1 MRNVRRRQV
10 EQTRKQRKIVFLT
23 IGILLCVY
31 LTFSLVVGENGFL
44 RYVEL
49 KSTRDRLFA
58 ETMALQKQN
67 EDISGQIENMKK
79 APDVIEEFAREYG
92 LTKEGELVFK
102 FNDKNDF

>member
-23 IGILLCVY
+23 IGILLSVY
-31 LTFSLVVGENGFL
+31 LTFSLVVGDNGLL

-67 EDISGQIENMKK
+67 EDITGQIENLKK
-79 APDVIEEFAREYG
+79 DSEVIEGFAREYG

-102 FNDKNDF
+102 FKDENDY

>member
-10 EQTRKQRKIVFLT
+10 ERNRKQRKVVFLT
-23 IGILLCVY
+23 LGILLSVY
-31 LTFSLVVGENGFL
+31 LTFSLVIGENGFL

-58 ETMALQKQN
+58 ETMTLRKQN
-67 EDISGQIENMKK
+67 EDIRGQIENLKK
-79 APDVIEEFAREYG
+79 DSEVIEEFAREYG

-102 FNDKNDF
+102 FKDDHDF

>member
-10 EQTRKQRKIVFLT
+10 EQNRKQRKIVFLT
-23 IGILLCVY
+23 LGILLSIY
-31 LTFSLVVGENGFL
+31 LSFNLIVGENGFL

-67 EDISGQIENMKK
+67 EDITGQIENLKK
-79 APDVIEEFAREYG
+79 APEVIEEFAREYG

-102 FNDKNDF
+102 FKDKNDF

>member
-23 IGILLCVY
+23 IGILLSVY
-31 LTFSLVVGENGFL
+31 LTFSLVVGDNGFL

-67 EDISGQIENMKK
+67 EDISGQIEHMKK
-79 APDVIEEFAREYG
+79 APHVIEEFAREYG

-102 FNDKNDF
+102 FKNKNDF

>member
-23 IGILLCVY
+23 IGILLSVY